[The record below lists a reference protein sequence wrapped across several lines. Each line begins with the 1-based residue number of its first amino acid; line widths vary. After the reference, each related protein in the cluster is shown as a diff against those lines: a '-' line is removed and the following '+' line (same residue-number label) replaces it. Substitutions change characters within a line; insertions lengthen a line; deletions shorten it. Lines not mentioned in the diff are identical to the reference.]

1 MAKVVEPDLT
11 HPAGFEQLRE
21 ALRYI
26 VRLDQI
32 ADFIDAY
39 IIQILAVV
47 AATAETVVFLLLFFQ
62 SQKPLS
68 DKRDKRKR
76 SQAGLCFR
84 RISRDKN
91 TLAVDVAGSY
101 RVPYRDCVM
110 LEVNGIP
117 FESDY
122 RITDDNLGVGGQKTK
137 YQNNV
142 AAIRTLKQ
150 IEAEGR
156 LATPEEQETLSR
168 YSGRQAEAAEIQP
181 HGHEI

>member
-1 MAKVVEPDLT
+1 
-11 HPAGFEQLRE
+11 
-21 ALRYI
+21 
-26 VRLDQI
+26 
-32 ADFIDAY
+32 
-39 IIQILAVV
+39 
-47 AATAETVVFLLLFFQ
+47 
-62 SQKPLS
+62 
-68 DKRDKRKR
+68 
-76 SQAGLCFR
+76 
-84 RISRDKN
+84 
-91 TLAVDVAGSY
+91 
-101 RVPYRDCVM
+101 M